1 MKFYE
6 RHAEFISA
14 SQFNNRFRNK
24 LPMTGSNLLVIST
37 KNSLVQHG
45 GKEKYF
51 PSLQISHP
59 RTSGF
64 EMTIRKNLSF
74 SLYATKIFG

>member
-37 KNSLVQHG
+37 KNSLVPHG
-45 GKEKYF
+45 GKEKSF
-51 PSLQISHP
+51 PFTDFSPSYL
-59 RTSGF
+59 GF
-64 EMTIRKNLSF
+64 RNDNSEKSVIF
-74 SLYATKIFG
+74 SLCPKIFV